1 MPIFPIMDLTWKIL
15 LIIGAVKLGK
25 KQYGQGIAYV
35 IWGILFML
43 FHFF

>member
-25 KQYGQGIAYV
+25 KQYGQGITYV